1 MFEIKHLRT
10 LTTLA
15 ETGNIRKAAEL
26 LFVSQS
32 ALSHQLKDLEQRLNA
47 QLFIRNTSPVQFT
60 AQGQLLL
67 TLANDILP
75 KIAKT
80 VRELKNEK
88 EEVLQLNLA
97 ITCHACFQWLLPV
110 TEQFSIRQSNIKIEF
125 IEQDFANQ
133 HNQTKSTPVDL
144 LFTDEKI
151 ENDGFTYHALGS
163 FEVVA
168 VLAKQKLTSEKWE
181 NKTFLSADDFSQHV
195 LLTYPIK
202 FEELDIF
209 KLFLNNNKQNKSLK
223 NKSVQ
228 SEKLKKKVPLLKPSL
243 IKPKV
248 IKQVANSHMILQM
261 VAANMGIT
269 TLPDWLVSSLTKQ
282 SLVQT
287 KRIGETGIYKTLYAR
302 YQADSTLADVI
313 KQLIPHTV
321 IAFEHLYN
329 NQ

>member
-1 MFEIKHLRT
+1 
-10 LTTLA
+10 
-15 ETGNIRKAAEL
+15 
-26 LFVSQS
+26 
-32 ALSHQLKDLEQRLNA
+32 
-47 QLFIRNTSPVQFT
+47 
-60 AQGQLLL
+60 
-67 TLANDILP
+67 
-75 KIAKT
+75 
-80 VRELKNEK
+80 
-88 EEVLQLNLA
+88 

-110 TEQFSIRQSNIKIEF
+110 TEQFSIRQPNIKIEF

-133 HNQTKSTPVDL
+133 HNQKKSTPVDL